1 MRVLILLGA
10 VISALALTG
19 CRTGVTVHGQSCY
32 EISASEQQRLIRAAR
47 RSLISKPSKALA
59 QEELALIRSQQPVMK
74 IEYAGDYAGT
84 ADVKWDLP
92 HRYVTV
98 RFIGELDR
106 TTPDK
111 LHWEMIIQEKNEG
124 VIYNG
129 VPGKKSTVK
138 RR

>member
-1 MRVLILLGA
+1 MRLMILLGA
-10 VISALALTG
+10 VLAALALTG
-19 CRTGVTVHGQSCY
+19 CRTGTTVHGQSCY
-32 EISASEQQRLIRAAR
+32 ELSQSEQQRLIRAAR
-47 RSLISKPSKALA
+47 RSLTSKPSRALA
-59 QEELALIRSQQPVMK
+59 QEELVLIRTQEPVMT

-92 HRYVTV
+92 LRYVTV